1 MNERILAL
9 AKKLSQKD
17 PKRLQMVIGFD
28 GFVDEIIHA
37 VDKRQSTTAFTRI
50 ETISAFAKR
59 IERASGLSTNI
70 ELVPALKKLGG
81 NGPIMANALAM
92 HQAKMAYVGA
102 LGTPS
107 IEDVF
112 LPMQKSATLYSFAN
126 PGHTD
131 ALEFD
136 DGKLLLGKTVT
147 MNDITY
153 ERLIESLGEAKL
165 IELLAQA
172 DLFAT
177 VNWSMLPYMTDLWR
191 KLNDKLLPKLPKSA
205 KKRHF
210 FVDLADPEKRDPKD
224 IREAL
229 DLLKRFKQTHFV
241 VLGLN
246 KKEAYDVAK
255 VLDLFDHPS
264 LESMQVS
271 LEDLNRALYDYL
283 KINAVVIHPVDRSC
297 TVVEGV
303 YAEAMGP
310 YVAKPKLT
318 TGAGDNFNA
327 GFMLGLLLNLEPEEA
342 LLTGMGTSGFYVR
355 NAHSP
360 STQELIHFLGEWG
373 QVRV

>member
-1 MNERILAL
+1 MNQRILAL
-9 AKKLSQKD
+9 QETLKHKDPTKLS
-17 PKRLQMVIGFD
+17 MVIGFD

-92 HQAKMAYVGA
+92 HRANMAYVGA

-112 LPMQKSATLYSFAN
+112 LPMQESATLYSFAN

-136 DGKLLLGKTVT
+136 DGKLLMGKTVS

-153 ERLIESLGEAKL
+153 EKLLSSLGEAKL
-165 IELLAQA
+165 IELLSNA

-177 VNWSMLPYMTDLWR
+177 VNWSMLPYMTDLW
-191 KLNDKLLPKLPKSA
+191 KKMNDQLLPKLPKTT
-205 KKRHF
+205 KKRHL
-210 FVDLADPEKRDPKD
+210 FVDLADPEKRDPQDIKD
-224 IREAL
+224 AL
-229 DLLKRFKQTHFV
+229 NLLKRFKQTHFV

-264 LESMQVS
+264 LEAMQVS
-271 LEDLNRALYDYL
+271 LEDVNRALYRYL
-283 KINAVVIHPVDRSC
+283 EINAVVIHPVDRSC

-303 YAEAMGP
+303 YAEALGP

-327 GFMLGLLLNLEPEEA
+327 GFMLGLLLGLDPEQA

-360 STQELIHFLGEWG
+360 STSELIAFLGEWG
-373 QVRV
+373 HGRV